1 MKLEALKTLSE
12 ELKTQQLSPNT
23 FSMAGEVFKGIWWD
37 LWERYQSL
45 NPSKKFRIWLIDLD
59 LKMYNEN

>member
-1 MKLEALKTLSE
+1 MTIKELKALEAEMKITS
-12 ELKTQQLSPNT
+12 TSPNT

-45 NPSKKFRIWLIDLD
+45 KPSKKFRIWLIDLD
-59 LKMYNEN
+59 LKIYNEN